1 MGSYAVEP
9 NGQLRR
15 HAVSYEEELRELSVT
30 NG

>member
-15 HAVSYEEELRELSVT
+15 RAVSYEEELRELSVT